1 MGSHYLE
8 LNGLQLRLV
17 LNLPKSSAAFSQD
30 EASAGRPGLYME
42 LQPLPLMAALEMGQ
56 RTKALADTYR
66 LHREVTV
73 NG

>member
-1 MGSHYLE
+1 
-8 LNGLQLRLV
+8 
-17 LNLPKSSAAFSQD
+17 
-30 EASAGRPGLYME
+30 ME
-42 LQPLPLMAALEMGQ
+42 LQPLPLMAALEMEQ